1 MMILSNIEN
10 LLISECFG
18 REVRVSPSAPTS
30 PHLTSPCF
38 SRDAPRRLNMLFGV
52 GSGRGSA
59 PRLLIPLTTDGSIA
73 GADLHLSQRSL
84 PQADIAPLPEQV
96 SRLTTSARLLLWTG
110 KRYLTFRAEDIAI
123 KACNPMPPA
132 RRHVE
137 IPYFRL
143 NMGRHAVPIKLRVAV
158 DDVGG

>member
-1 MMILSNIEN
+1 MILSNIEN

-38 SRDAPRRLNMLFGV
+38 SRGAPRRLNMLFGV

-84 PQADIAPLPEQV
+84 PEADIAPLPEQV
-96 SRLTTSARLLLWTG
+96 SRLTFVDR
-110 KRYLTFRAEDIAI
+110 KAI
-123 KACNPMPPA
+123 S
-132 RRHVE
+132 HV
-137 IPYFRL
+137 PR
-143 NMGRHAVPIKLRVAV
+143 GRHCYKGLQSNAARSTSC
-158 DDVGG
+158 